1 MSSQPES
8 GAGRDAALHLIERE
22 VGALIRRVR
31 RVIGER
37 ARAVHPELQPS
48 AYLIL
53 TYLEEQD
60 DVRSSRLVENFGI
73 DKGAISRQISS
84 LVELGLV
91 ERIPDP
97 EDGRATRLRLTD
109 DAKARIE
116 AVRER
121 RWGRF
126 GRRLAEWSD
135 EELADFAATLQRYN
149 ESLDSQDEE
158 SGGS

>member
-1 MSSQPES
+1 VSEAAGES
-8 GAGRDAALHLIERE
+8 RRDVALHSIERE

-53 TYLEEQD
+53 TYLHEED

-73 DKGAISRQISS
+73 DKGAISRQIRS
-84 LVELGLV
+84 LGDLGLV
-91 ERIPDP
+91 ERSPDP

-109 DAKARIE
+109 DAKARLD
-116 AVRER
+116 AVRDH

-126 GRRLAEWSD
+126 NQRLAEWSD
-135 EELADFAATLQRYN
+135 DDLVAFAETLQLYN
-149 ESLDSQDEE
+149 ESLDSQAEV

>member
-1 MSSQPES
+1 MTSEPE
-8 GAGRDAALHLIERE
+8 GASPRELALHSIERE

-53 TYLEEQD
+53 TYLHEED
-60 DVRSSRLVENFGI
+60 DVRSSQLVESFGI
-73 DKGAISRQISS
+73 DKGAISRQITS
-84 LVELGLV
+84 LADLGLV
-91 ERIPDP
+91 ERFPDP
-97 EDGRATRLRLTD
+97 EDGRATRLRLTE
-109 DAKARIE
+109 DARSRLE
-116 AVRER
+116 AVRES

-126 GRRLAEWSD
+126 GQRLAGWSD
-135 EELADFAATLQRYN
+135 GDLAAFATTLQHYN
-149 ESLDSQDEE
+149 ESLNSQDEV

>member
-1 MSSQPES
+1 MTGQADES
-8 GAGRDAALHLIERE
+8 RRDEALHAIERE

-73 DKGAISRQISS
+73 DKGAVSRHLQH
-84 LVELGLV
+84 LATLGLV
-91 ERIPDP
+91 DKTTDPD
-97 EDGRATRLRLTD
+97 DGRAAL
-109 DAKARIE
+109 IE
-116 AVRER
+116 ATDHAQARLCDTADER
-121 RWGRF
+121 RRLWEDHLAAWSTTDLETLGSLLTRF
-126 GRRLAEWSD
+126 NTDLHP
-135 EELADFAATLQRYN
+135 
-149 ESLDSQDEE
+149 
-158 SGGS
+158 